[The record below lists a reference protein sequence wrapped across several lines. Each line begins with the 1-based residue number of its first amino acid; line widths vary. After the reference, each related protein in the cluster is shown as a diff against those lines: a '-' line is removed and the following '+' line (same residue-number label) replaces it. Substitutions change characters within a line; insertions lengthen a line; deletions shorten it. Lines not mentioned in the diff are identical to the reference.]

1 MEYCS
6 TGGLLPGKPKVKGDS
21 PKNDTLNIKAS
32 PGEMVIPIT
41 VVEKG
46 PDAIKE
52 FAIKAMSSD
61 VAKKNYSSGGKVQ
74 DKSLWDKIKDSFE
87 EDQPKQKTMVKD
99 LDPDKAKSFSSVF
112 NSDKYNKG
120 GVVSWDSTPPTPQE
134 LAQISKQQSW
144 DSLPPTK
151 EELDKISGKSPEES
165 ILDKPILGGTVRG
178 YTKGLLNTLP
188 TAGMLAGGAV
198 GGAAGGGLTAGVAG
212 PAGAVAGAGL
222 GSMAG
227 ESLKKLGEKYILGE
241 EPGSRESF
249 YKDIGRSGMEGAAG
263 EMGGQ
268 VIGKLGKIAAE
279 SKIGKKVGEV
289 AGNAA
294 AKIGETFTGVP
305 EQEIK
310 TYSKHADEI
319 VKMANSSDSNVAEAA
334 DQLRTKFAKDIANT
348 KLGINSQIDPVLKN
362 SGRMVE
368 AKPVIDALN
377 EAKASIDADFYPE
390 QIKQVDG
397 LIESIKRKV
406 DDGMMSAYDANLTK
420 RFLQDKASSAYKNPG
435 DIFSVGTEAAN
446 AAKTGAAKLRA
457 LVNDAVPEVATLNNR
472 LSELHRIDD
481 MMNANLI
488 SAGKP
493 EAGLL
498 SAGSGG
504 NLRNAK
510 VLSQLGDFTGTDM
523 LGDAQKLAAMRTFGS
538 PKLMA
543 ADTTG
548 KAVGRMGLAGGLG
561 FLLGGPAAGVGAAA
575 ITSPAAL
582 RAAIDA
588 GRLTKS
594 MLSNREVQTML
605 GKELLNKANEYFK
618 QKEK

>member
-1 MEYCS
+1 MEYCA
-6 TGGLLPGKPKVKGDS
+6 TGGLIGGKPKVKGDS
-21 PKNDTLNIKAS
+21 PKNDTVDIKAS
-32 PGEMVIPIT
+32 PGEMIIPIT

-74 DKSLWDKIKDSFE
+74 DKSLWDKLKDSFE
-87 EDQPKQKTMVKD
+87 EDAPKTKTPVKD
-99 LDPDKAKSFSSVF
+99 LDPDKAKALSSVF
-112 NSDKYNKG
+112 NTDKFNKG
-120 GVVSWDSTPPTPQE
+120 GVVSWDATPPTQQE
-134 LAQISKQQSW
+134 LAQLSNQPSW
-144 DSLPPTK
+144 DSTPPTK
-151 EELDKISGKSPEES
+151 EELAAISGKPEES
-165 ILDKPILGGTVRG
+165 ILDKPVLGGTVRG

-198 GGAAGGGLTAGVAG
+198 GGAAAGGLSAGVAG
-212 PAGAVAGAGL
+212 PVGAVTGAGL

-241 EPGSRESF
+241 EYPDREKF
-249 YKDIGRSGMEGAAG
+249 YGDIGKSALEGAAG

-279 SKIGKKVGEV
+279 SKVGKKVGEV
-289 AGNAA
+289 AGNVG
-294 AKIGETFTGVP
+294 AKVGEMFTGVP

-310 TYSKHADEI
+310 TYAKNAEKISE
-319 VKMANSSDSNVAEAA
+319 MAKSSDNNVAEAA
-334 DQLRTKFAKDIANT
+334 DQLRTKFAKDIANA
-348 KLGINSQIDPVLKN
+348 KMGINSQLDPVLKQ
-362 SGRMVE
+362 SGKMVE
-368 AKPVIDALN
+368 AKPVLDALN
-377 EAKASIDADFYPE
+377 EAKSAIDADFYPE
-390 QIKQVDG
+390 QIKQVNS
-397 LIESIKRKV
+397 LIDSIKRKV
-406 DDGMMSAYDANLTK
+406 DDGMMTAYDANLTK
-420 RFLQDKASSAYKNPG
+420 RFLQDKASSAYRNPG

-446 AAKTGAAKLRA
+446 AAKAGAAKLRV
-457 LVNDAVPEVATLNNR
+457 LVNDAVPEVAALNNR
-472 LSELHRIDD
+472 LADLHRIDD

-510 VLSQLGDFTGTDM
+510 ALSQLGDFTGTDM
-523 LGDAQKLAAMRTFGS
+523 LGDAQNLAAMRTFGS

-561 FLLGGPAAGVGAAA
+561 FLAGGPAGAVGAAG

-582 RAAIDA
+582 RTAIDT
-588 GRLTKS
+588 GRLTKE
-594 MLSNREVQTML
+594 MLKNREVQTML
-605 GKELLNKANEYFK
+605 GKGLLNKAEELLNK
-618 QKEK
+618 KEK